1 MTDTLPDTGDTT
13 PENTPA
19 PAAAEPDTGS
29 DLTAELEKWK
39 SQARKHEQRAKAN
52 AEAAKELEKLR
63 SESMTEQE
71 RAVEA
76 AKAAT
81 RAEILVEVGSRL
93 VDAEVRAAAAGRSV
107 DVDALLDGLDRS
119 RFLSDD
125 GEPDRD
131 AIASWVD
138 RIAPQ
143 GNDTPPPR
151 VDLGQGVRTP
161 EALGNDDELTKG
173 LKSALGIR

>member
-1 MTDTLPDTGDTT
+1 MTDTQPDTGDTT
-13 PENTPA
+13 PDATPA
-19 PAAAEPDTGS
+19 QAPADPDTGT
-29 DLTAELEKWK
+29 DLAAELEKWK

-81 RAEILVEVGSRL
+81 RAELLIEVGSRL
-93 VDAEVRAAAAGRSV
+93 VDAEVRAAAAGRSL

-119 RFLSDD
+119 RFIDDD

-143 GNDTPPPR
+143 GTDTPPR

-161 EALGNDDELTKG
+161 ESLGNDDELTRG